1 LHQKRRMVAAGDCQ
15 GPCRIDRN
23 RQSLENKNTSTSW
36 VSQGDCRAR
45 EGASRSRLF
54 AGDQARQRF
63 AAGVCGSARISVAT
77 RAPLGRGDRSRL
89 SIDLDDASKLLYGL
103 VRTQVDD
110 PPLVWSAELVA
121 AAQDWAPR
129 LIFAGAFIPP
139 LATQRA
145 RTFAPSARAPRRRAP
160 GTDLGCA
167 SAIPRYSQRHPRRRL
182 RPLHADHVANDTLR
196 RRRCR
201 QRVGAKGLDL
211 PVPPARQHRRLSSVL
226 DQRAYGVTWPINF
239 SGGRVPHCER
249 NPSSAETRLP
259 PLCTFNRSVS
269 AQCSCTRP
277 HGSAQ

>member
-1 LHQKRRMVAAGDCQ
+1 M
-15 GPCRIDRN
+15 
-23 RQSLENKNTSTSW
+23 SW

-45 EGASRSRLF
+45 EGASCRRLF
-54 AGDQARQRF
+54 AGDQARQLF

-77 RAPLGRGDRSRL
+77 RAP
-89 SIDLDDASKLLYGL
+89 
-103 VRTQVDD
+103 
-110 PPLVWSAELVA
+110 
-121 AAQDWAPR
+121 
-129 LIFAGAFIPP
+129 
-139 LATQRA
+139 
-145 RTFAPSARAPRRRAP
+145 RRRAP
-160 GTDLGCA
+160 STDLGCA
-167 SAIPRYSQRHPRRRL
+167 SAIPRYSQRHPRRHL
-182 RPLHADHVANDTLR
+182 RSLYADRGANDTSR

-201 QRVGAKGLDL
+201 QRAGAKGPGL